1 MRHADRVAGLVLV
14 APGLSGF
21 VPSAETIERLMGI
34 FAYVEA
40 GDLDGVVE
48 AILSDPYLPPRE
60 SNAEGRAR
68 MRRIVSDNKEAFAAD
83 RTLPRMIDPPAIGR
97 ISSIDVPTLLIV
109 GENDDPDAHR
119 IVALLEREIAGAR
132 RVDIPNTAHVPQ
144 LDEPERFRAAVESF
158 LADTFPR

>member
-1 MRHADRVAGLVLV
+1 
-14 APGLSGF
+14 
-21 VPSAETIERLMGI
+21 
-34 FAYVEA
+34 
-40 GDLDGVVE
+40 
-48 AILSDPYLPPRE
+48 
-60 SNAEGRAR
+60 